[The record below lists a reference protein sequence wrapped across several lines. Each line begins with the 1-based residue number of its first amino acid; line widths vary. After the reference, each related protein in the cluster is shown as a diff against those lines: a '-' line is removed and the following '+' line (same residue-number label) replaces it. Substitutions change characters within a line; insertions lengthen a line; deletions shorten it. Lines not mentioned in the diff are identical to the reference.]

1 MLVIT
6 ALMGVVLIGAAAL
19 AVDLS
24 RQRNSHRYQ
33 QNWGDTA
40 ALSGVRACASA
51 CNAKTEVQD
60 ALQVVLQNSPWSGV
74 STWLTTPDP
83 TSGCSA
89 TNCVV
94 TNLPGPAGFANY
106 LFNVSS
112 PPVSPRNAS
121 YKTTSYVQV
130 DVNQTLNTNFGNAIG
145 IPITHAISHSI
156 AYSAGPPA
164 PPPYAFYSST
174 HAGSGNN
181 QESVVGD
188 TFVGNGYQPASS
200 GKAGLCVYELAGPNL
215 DGAPAVDTD
224 SDGGSRDDDVDDQ
237 GHVVFGGPGDPKTYP
252 TLTSPAPP
260 QPSYAND
267 MSLCAAGNAAGA
279 LLVETVA
286 PNVFTT
292 PATNNCPLGATSLQ
306 NYTGTWICFQPPPP
320 APSVLKPDGSNGT
333 TTPGP
338 ALFPL
343 VCSGGT
349 AKIDYSKTPGVYEVP
364 NGCTVT
370 LDFKSGN
377 DINCVSLDLG
387 VGSSVDVKYPTGK
400 PENYMTSYGY
410 RGPTDTLAAKAI
422 ASLTGTHSSFR
433 CAGADGNDS
442 NRSAIWADPSSASP
456 MPIALSN
463 NSTGCCT
470 DTLVIGTI
478 YLLGQSVVFNSNQA
492 LEDVGSVYVGDWN
505 VQSGAHPNPVV
516 TNDPAAGAVLRTD
529 IRIVE

>member
-24 RQRNSHRYQ
+24 MQRNSHRYE

-40 ALSGVRACASA
+40 ALSGVRACASG

-130 DVNQTLNTNFGNAIG
+130 DVNQTLNTKFGNVIG

-164 PPPYAFYSST
+164 PPPYAFFSNT
-174 HAGSGNN
+174 HASSGNN
-181 QESVVGD
+181 QETIVGD

-200 GKAGLCVYELAGPNL
+200 GKAGLCVYELSGTGSSDPAES
-215 DGAPAVDTD
+215 GAEGDEIQE
-224 SDGGSRDDDVDDQ
+224 Q

-286 PNVFTT
+286 PNVFTA

-306 NYTGTWICFQPPPP
+306 NYTGTWICFQSPPP
-320 APSVLKPDGSNGT
+320 APSVVKPDGSNGT
-333 TTPGP
+333 KTPS
-338 ALFPL
+338 LFPL
-343 VCSGGT
+343 LCPGGT
-349 AKIDYSKTPGVYEVP
+349 AKIDYSITPGVYTVP

-370 LDFKSGN
+370 LDFKSGK

-387 VGSSVDVKYPTGK
+387 VGSSVDAKFPPGES
-400 PENYMTSYGY
+400 ENYMTDYGY
-410 RGPTDTLAAKAI
+410 SGPSADTLAKNAI
-422 ASLTGTHSSFR
+422 ANLTGTHSSIP
-433 CAGADGNDS
+433 CAGANGDNS
-442 NRSAIWADPSSASP
+442 NRSAIWADPTSASP

-478 YLLGQSVVFNSNQA
+478 YLPGQSVVFNSNQA